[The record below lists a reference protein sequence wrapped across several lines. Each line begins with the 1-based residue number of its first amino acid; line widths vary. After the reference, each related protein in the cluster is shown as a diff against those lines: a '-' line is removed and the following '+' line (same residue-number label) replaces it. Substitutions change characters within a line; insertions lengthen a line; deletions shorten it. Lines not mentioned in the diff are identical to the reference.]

1 MYECFGRAAR
11 LRWTSRNKISETAR
25 RMCECFWW
33 AARLRW
39 TGRKRTSERVQRTWA
54 ARLR

>member
-1 MYECFGRAAR
+1 MCECFGRAAR
-11 LRWTSRNKISETAR
+11 LRWTSRNKTSERAR

-39 TGRKRTSERVQRTWA
+39 TGRKRTSERASTTNMGC
-54 ARLR
+54 